1 MNNYVVMI
9 TDCDHDSVEIEE
21 KIIKDVTNNLKLL
34 DCKTEN
40 DIIESCLEADALITQ
55 YGKFTRKVLSQLSKC
70 KIIVRYGVG
79 VDSID
84 LDAATEFNIQVC
96 NVPDYGLNEVSDQ
109 AIALMMALTRKVALM
124 SNSVKNGVWKYE
136 ISKPIF
142 RLQDQ
147 VVGVIGLGRIGKAFA
162 KKAHGLGLKVIGFDP
177 NHKRLNLPDF
187 IEVVDFDYLIKTSD
201 VISIHCPLQQNTEN
215 LISESELKA
224 MKSTAYIVNTA
235 RGGIV
240 NEQALDKAL
249 THKWIAGA
257 ALDVLVKEEEDA
269 NNPLFKHESFLCTP
283 HMAWY
288 SEQAFYELK
297 RKVAEQVVMALKG
310 EKPAYLVNKIN

>member
-1 MNNYVVMI
+1 MDNYVVMI
-9 TDCDHDSVEIEE
+9 TDCDHDSIEIEE
-21 KIIKDVTNNLKLL
+21 KIINNVTNNFKLL
-34 DCKTEN
+34 NCKTEE
-40 DIIESCLEADALITQ
+40 DIIENCREADALITQ
-55 YGKFTRKVLSQLSKC
+55 YGKFTRKVLSQLPKC

-109 AIALMMALTRKVALM
+109 AIALMMALTRKVPLM
-124 SNSVKNGVWKYE
+124 TNSVKNGLWKYE

-142 RLQDQ
+142 RLQEQ
-147 VVGVIGLGRIGKAFA
+147 VAGVIGLGRIGNAFA
-162 KKAHGLGLKVIGFDP
+162 KKAHGLGFKIIGFDP

-187 IEVVDFDYLIKTSD
+187 IELVEFEDLVKKSD
-201 VISIHCPLQQNTEN
+201 VISIHCPLQENTKN
-215 LISESELKA
+215 LIDEAELKE

-235 RGGIV
+235 RGGII
-240 NEQALDKAL
+240 NEEALDKAL
-249 THKWIAGA
+249 TNKWIAGA
-257 ALDVLVKEEEDA
+257 GLDVIVKEEADL

-288 SEQAFYELK
+288 SEQAFDELK
-297 RKVAEQVVMALKG
+297 RKVAEQVVSVLKG
-310 EKPAYLVNKIN
+310 EKPAYPVNKIN